1 MKSEAE
7 ALAQRV
13 LDGAM
18 DPEAMG
24 LRDQVARESFVFNEQ
39 AREERR
45 AKTKADADRIIAQAN
60 ERSATIKRRRASARA
75 TDIKRREAGG

>member
-24 LRDQVARESFVFNEQ
+24 LREQVARESFVFNEV

-45 AKTKADADRIIAQAN
+45 AKTKEDADRIIAKAN
-60 ERSATIKRRRASARA
+60 ARAAEVRRRAAARTADIKRRRA
-75 TDIKRREAGG
+75 KP

>member
-1 MKSEAE
+1 MKSEVE

-24 LRDQVARESFVFNEQ
+24 LRDQVARESFVLNEV

-45 AKTKADADRIIAQAN
+45 AKTREGADRLIAKAN
-60 ERSATIKRRRASARA
+60 ARAAAVRRRAAARTA
-75 TDIKRREAGG
+75 DIKRRGAGG